1 MVQYGP
7 IVDTNVA
14 PVSPATRGLRVS
26 FLSIREVVRHVAPVS
41 PATRG
46 LRDYFYFLLYL
57 EQEFEPHR
65 CPRLLGD

>member
-7 IVDTNVA
+7 IVDTN
-14 PVSPATRGLRVS
+14 
-26 FLSIREVVRHVAPVS
+26 VAPVS